1 MPSFVKFTAIFI
13 SVFVMGFPA
22 LQGGEPRKEKEP
34 DAKLLKELDDLLERE
49 ADLSPPL
56 PGMTSKLLKH
66 VQSENRSVREKAL
79 ILLGNRVYGRALAG
93 SDHWVGM
100 RGRADTIDR
109 ESYEAFKGLVQRIR
123 QLEERA
129 AELEMKA
136 SKRK

>member
-1 MPSFVKFTAIFI
+1 M
-13 SVFVMGFPA
+13 
-22 LQGGEPRKEKEP
+22 QGGEPRKEKEP